1 MNQKL
6 VKSAIL
12 GILSLQ
18 HLMTT
23 AAQATES
30 NNSDQM
36 VGSHEKVKYDHL
48 KNAERIIQKRIV
60 GFDPKQAVET
70 LTYLQQS
77 GVRRFEKDGS
87 VLVHPN
93 MVQAVME
100 TASEDGI
107 AVRILKYDDEV
118 VRLKLDAPDIN
129 QYDSSK
135 AEAAKEL
142 ASAFSLKCDMDGKV
156 MF

>member
-6 VKSAIL
+6 VKSAIF

-23 AAQATES
+23 AAHAKEL
-30 NNSDQM
+30 NNGDQIT
-36 VGSHEKVKYDHL
+36 GSHEKTKYDHL

-100 TASEDGI
+100 TALEDGI
-107 AVRILKYDDEV
+107 AVRILKYDDEA
-118 VRLKLDAPDIN
+118 VRMKLEAPDVN
-129 QYDSSK
+129 KYDSSK
-135 AEAAKEL
+135 IEAAKEL
-142 ASAFSLKCDMDGKV
+142 ASTFSLKCDMDGKV